1 MRFIHVSQYDYDT
14 MQLAQPIYDRMKRIL
29 LAAGRTIHP
38 KYLDRIKEMK
48 ISTLLVED
56 AVSKGISLDEMLD
69 MPTWL
74 DTLKVIQDS
83 YELASKN
90 QLLNILILQKTITTI
105 IQEVQKRKII
115 VLVPTSSV
123 ANELKEYAHIINVT
137 LLAIQIGKS
146 MGYNNAQLRDLAM
159 GSLLHDIGKVLTDD
173 PHQHP
178 NAGFDYIRRN
188 REISLV
194 SAHVAFQHHETM
206 NGKGFPRSIVGEQ
219 FLETAQ
225 ICGLA
230 NYYERLI
237 SEGDTLP
244 HVALEMIMVKSGI
257 EYSENVIQAFVNSI
271 PSYIPGTKIKLSNE
285 QDGVV
290 IGIKTHLHRP
300 VVRLLENEEEVDL
313 ASNPSLMI
321 KMIQ

>member
-56 AVSKGISLDEMLD
+56 AVSKGISLEEMLD

-83 YELASKN
+83 YELAKRN

-105 IQEVQKRKII
+105 IQEVQKRKVI

-137 LLAIQIGKS
+137 LLAIQIGKT

-159 GSLLHDIGKVLTDD
+159 GSLLHDIGKVLTDS
-173 PHQHP
+173 PQQHP

-206 NGKGFPRSIVGEQ
+206 NGKGFPRNIAGEQ

-321 KMIQ
+321 TMIQ